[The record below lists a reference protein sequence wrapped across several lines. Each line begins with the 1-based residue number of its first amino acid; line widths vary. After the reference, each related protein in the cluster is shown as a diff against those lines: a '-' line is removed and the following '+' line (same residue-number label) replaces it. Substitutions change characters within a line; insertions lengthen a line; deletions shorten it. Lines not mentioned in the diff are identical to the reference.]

1 MNRNKGY
8 AIFGALV
15 LTMSIAGVAL
25 AADLLAGQVGIKLS
39 EKDAAG
45 SSTCLNFPLEIG
57 EGEIGVHFVLSQPDA
72 DSGTLDAV
80 FSTDSFSGVD
90 SSGNGGGTL
99 QWYAVITGD
108 GDTTITS
115 AHTDVTGG
123 NLVLSHTCSTGGETS
138 PPETAP
144 PTAPPSFEQSQEGE
158 TDAPTGTPDVSFS
171 QSQEGETDAPTE
183 PSTDAFGGS
192 GTSAPADGA
201 WLLVVALGVLLA
213 SVVVLTPARAKSR
226 R

>member
-1 MNRNKGY
+1 MTRNKAY

-25 AADLLAGQVGIKLS
+25 AADLLEGQVGISLS
-39 EKDAAG
+39 AKDAEG
-45 SSTCLNFPLEIG
+45 SETCNNFPLPIG

-80 FSTDSFSGVD
+80 FSTDSFSGVA

-123 NLVLSHTCSTGGETS
+123 NLVLSHTCSGTTE
-138 PPETAP
+138 
-144 PTAPPSFEQSQEGE
+144 TAPPSFEQSEEGE
-158 TDAPTGTPDVSFS
+158 TDAPSDVPSEAVTDAPSFE

-183 PSTDAFGGS
+183 PSTDAFGGN